1 MSVHRKQ
8 GSVRKILLCM
18 SLLSVGYAA
27 MAQQRPQYTQYMF
40 SGLVINPAY
49 AGVDGP
55 LSATLLDR
63 RQWTGIEGAPK
74 TQTLALHTLNKKK
87 RVGLGL
93 LIVNDKIGIHQN
105 LTAAGDYAY
114 HIPVGRQSFL
124 SMGLQAGIFHV
135 RSDYGSLVNA
145 GNPDPKLNNYM
156 INRVFFDMGAGIYFR
171 SPRFHMGISAPEL
184 LPKNNIVNDTTSVS
198 FKSVNLFTFL
208 KYRMSL
214 GRSWEAEPALL
225 IKHFN
230 NVPLSAEGTLTF
242 IYKDVLTGGVAY
254 RIQESIGYLI
264 KLRATPQLQ
273 FGYAYDNPIGATS
286 QLSSGSHE
294 FMIQLLL
301 QQKRAGIKSPR
312 I

>member
-1 MSVHRKQ
+1 MKVHRKH
-8 GSVRKILLCM
+8 GWMRMLLLCM
-18 SLLSVGYAA
+18 LLIFFAVVTN
-27 MAQQRPQYTQYMF
+27 AQQRPQYTQYMF

-49 AGVDGP
+49 AGADGP

-74 TQTLALHTLNKKK
+74 TQTLTLHTLNKKK

-93 LIVNDKIGIHQN
+93 LITNDKIGIHQN

-114 HIPVGRQSFL
+114 HIQVGAQSFF

-135 RSDYGSLVNA
+135 RSNYGSLVTA

-156 INRVFFDMGAGIYFR
+156 INRVFFDMGAGVYFR

-184 LPKNNIVNDTTSVS
+184 LPKKNSVNDTTSVS
-198 FKSVNLFTFL
+198 FKSVNIFTFL
-208 KYRMSL
+208 KYRMPL
-214 GRSWEAEPALL
+214 GRLWAAEPALL
-225 IKHFN
+225 IKHFS
-230 NVPLSAEGTLTF
+230 NVPLSAEGTFTF
-242 IYKDVLTGGVAY
+242 IYKDVITGGVAY
-254 RIQESIGYLI
+254 RMNESIGYLL

-273 FGYAYDNPIGATS
+273 FGYAYDNPIGNAS
-286 QLSSGSHE
+286 QLSNGSHE
-294 FMIQLLL
+294 LMVQLLL